1 MHRFQNQ
8 TCRALLA
15 ADTESTSPELN
26 SPASSVSTRASE
38 PSSNASSITSS
49 VEGHVHLE
57 LKLLGPFE
65 ARLRGVPFRSYR
77 TQRVKTL
84 LAFLAYHL
92 NTPQERGT
100 LMELLWPQ
108 QSTTEDMRQTLSRL
122 RKVLDMVDLSPLL
135 QAGRQS
141 LCLYAGQGLTTD
153 LAHLRQHLQ
162 QWHMH
167 CGHQPVEQHTMS
179 GRPLCNACQH
189 AIGHALNLYHGELL
203 EDVQVD
209 YSEELTRWLQ
219 HARESLRQE
228 LLQALHQLITHQLGI
243 SDSQSAELNLER
255 LLELEPFDEQA
266 VRLFLELQVR
276 RGASLTARGF
286 YDRWLRRLKQE
297 VGTNPEP
304 ATRLLVS
311 RLFQNEAE
319 HPPIGEPHLRLAT
332 QPPLLANSPPP
343 AREGLGSARLLAN
356 ATRASPLHWT
366 QNSTQNSTFIGT
378 SSPFLRGPAQELLD
392 HTLALLQLPDCRLL
406 TLYDVRDTDAHPWLA
421 VLLERLRA
429 SQRGQVLILEAD
441 PGRTPQRYLQ
451 QLESILP
458 LGAASWNLP
467 ARTEPR
473 EQSLNTR
480 AEVSELTTRAARRE
494 PTLLVQLD
502 LEPEKLDVS
511 PLLERL
517 HTHQQLRVLSFATGP
532 MRVQVEHRLPLK
544 LSP

>member
-26 SPASSVSTRASE
+26 SLTSSASAR
-38 PSSNASSITSS
+38 SSDLNSDSSSFANS
-49 VEGHVHLE
+49 VEGPVRLE

-65 ARLRGVPFRSYR
+65 ARLRGVPFRAYR

-153 LAHLRQHLQ
+153 LAHLRQHLRQWQ
-162 QWHMH
+162 QH
-167 CGHQPVEQHTMS
+167 CGRQPIERHSVS
-179 GRPLCNACQH
+179 GRPLCNACQLS
-189 AIGHALNLYHGELL
+189 IGHALNLYRGELL

-243 SDSQSAELNLER
+243 SDCQSAELNIER
-255 LLELEPFDEQA
+255 LLALEPFDEEA

-297 VGTNPEP
+297 VGTSPEP
-304 ATRLLVS
+304 ATRLLIS
-311 RLFQNEAE
+311 RLFQHEAE
-319 HPPIGEPHLRLAT
+319 PPSISEPHLRLAT
-332 QPPLLANSPPP
+332 QPHPLSSSPPSVREGVGP
-343 AREGLGSARLLAN
+343 ARLPATL
-356 ATRASPLHWT
+356 TRASPVHWAH
-366 QNSTQNSTFIGT
+366 NST
-378 SSPFLRGPAQELLD
+378 SSPLLRGPAQELLE
-392 HTLALLQLPDCRLL
+392 HALSLLQLPDCRLL
-406 TLYDVRDTDAHPWLA
+406 TLYDVRDTDVRPWLA

-441 PGRTPQRYLQ
+441 PNRTPQRYVQ
-451 QLESILP
+451 QLQALLP
-458 LGAASWNLP
+458 LGAAALNLA
-467 ARTEPR
+467 ARTEQR
-473 EQSLNTR
+473 EQSPNTR
-480 AEVSELTTRAARRE
+480 ADLSELTTRTARRE